1 MLGEKQVMEVLI
13 VDKGTE
19 QHRSVSSPPV
29 VSLRW
34 TETRAQR
41 KGEVSNVVCMF
52 TGFILKCCL
61 SVSVSAG
68 CVAFQ
73 QRGIKS
79 IIIIINKY

>member
-41 KGEVSNVVCMF
+41 KGEVSNAVCMEVTRLQVLFENVVC
-52 TGFILKCCL
+52 LYPYRLVVLHSNKEAL
-61 SVSVSAG
+61 S
-68 CVAFQ
+68 Q
-73 QRGIKS
+73 
-79 IIIIINKY
+79 